1 MTWWEAMLRL
11 LLAVGIGLA
20 IGLDRE
26 YKNKPAGT
34 RTHLLVCIGAAL
46 IAIMENYIV
55 ARVVALNAANGSTGI
70 AVNVGRVS
78 AQVVSGIGFLGAGT
92 IFSTHKKIAGLT
104 TAASLWATGCLGLV
118 AGFGCYWLAI
128 AGFVAV
134 MLTLMVIQHVLPS
147 MEILQVEVHFLHYKE
162 TTAYIRSQFQNAK
175 VTILSEDFQVE
186 AKGAGREY
194 TSIYTIKVPLEI
206 NAVEAFGP
214 MSEYPNIKTFKMRLS

>member
-118 AGFGCYWLAI
+118 AGFGC
-128 AGFVAV
+128 
-134 MLTLMVIQHVLPS
+134 
-147 MEILQVEVHFLHYKE
+147 
-162 TTAYIRSQFQNAK
+162 
-175 VTILSEDFQVE
+175 
-186 AKGAGREY
+186 
-194 TSIYTIKVPLEI
+194 
-206 NAVEAFGP
+206 
-214 MSEYPNIKTFKMRLS
+214 